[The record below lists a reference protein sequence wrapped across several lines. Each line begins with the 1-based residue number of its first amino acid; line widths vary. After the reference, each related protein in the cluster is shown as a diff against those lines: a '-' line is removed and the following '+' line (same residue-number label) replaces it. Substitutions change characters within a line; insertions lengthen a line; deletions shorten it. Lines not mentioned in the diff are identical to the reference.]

1 MDRLVQRMRRA
12 GSYYKRCPR
21 CGKTYGSEQEYR
33 QQTRRDLFTSVI
45 FGICSCGYDM
55 EQ

>member
-1 MDRLVQRMRRA
+1 MDRLLHRMRHHS
-12 GSYYKRCPR
+12 GYYKRCPQ
-21 CGKTYGSEQEYR
+21 CGRTYSSEQEYR
-33 QQTRRDLFTSVI
+33 EQTRRDLFTTVI